1 MASVWWSTAST
12 MLLTAPELRTK
23 NHGSV
28 CSIDLRK
35 FAIDSIIAWSF
46 FTVIPGDSFLNGE

>member
-1 MASVWWSTAST
+1 
-12 MLLTAPELRTK
+12 MLLTTPELRTK

-28 CSIDLRK
+28 CPIALRK